1 MNDFG
6 IYSMF
11 ADHKSTLK
19 ECSEDNSDGSTIKF
33 MTESQIEAVNFDK
46 FKTKYTNDLRLS
58 EECAASA
65 DALLQ
70 TDTGLAF
77 VEFKNGKVNN
87 RNVKD
92 KIRDSLLLFCDFTQ
106 KTISYTREYVDFIVV
121 YNEEKNPLPNQYKKQ
136 MTADAPSRTEISRY
150 FLGKGN
156 QELILFDLERYQ
168 HLYFRKVHTYTKE
181 QFGNY
186 IEKTL
191 SGGPVS

>member
-1 MNDFG
+1 MNDSG
-6 IYSMF
+6 IYALF

-19 ECSEDNSDGSTIKF
+19 ECSGDNSDGSTIRF

-58 EECAASA
+58 EECAAST

-106 KTISYTREYVDFIVV
+106 KTISYTREHVDFIVV

-136 MTADAPSRTEISRY
+136 TNTDAPSRTEISRY

-168 HLYFRKVHTYTKE
+168 HLYFREVHTYTKE

>member
-1 MNDFG
+1 
-6 IYSMF
+6 
-11 ADHKSTLK
+11 
-19 ECSEDNSDGSTIKF
+19 

-106 KTISYTREYVDFIVV
+106 KTISYTREHVDFIVV
-121 YNEEKNPLPNQYKKQ
+121 YNEERIRFK
-136 MTADAPSRTEISRY
+136 S
-150 FLGKGN
+150 
-156 QELILFDLERYQ
+156 
-168 HLYFRKVHTYTKE
+168 V
-181 QFGNY
+181 
-186 IEKTL
+186 
-191 SGGPVS
+191 

>member
-6 IYSMF
+6 IYAMF

-106 KTISYTREYVDFIVV
+106 KTISYTREHVDFIVV

-136 MTADAPSRTEISRY
+136 TTADAPSRTEISRY

-168 HLYFRKVHTYTKE
+168 HLYFREVHTYTKE

-191 SGGPVS
+191 LGGPVS